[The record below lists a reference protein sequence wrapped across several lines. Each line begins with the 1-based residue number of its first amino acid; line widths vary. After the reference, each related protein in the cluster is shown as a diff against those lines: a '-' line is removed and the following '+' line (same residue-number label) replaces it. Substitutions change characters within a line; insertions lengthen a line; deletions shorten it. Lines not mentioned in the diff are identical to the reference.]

1 MASDLN
7 QYINNLKQTTREKES
22 AESKLQMAETIK
34 ESLTKFVA
42 DVLGYFKVEYSF
54 DWMVPYMKKMEF
66 KKGEIVLR
74 KGDVADKLYYIKN
87 GLLRLKE
94 LDKIFEPGT
103 VFGEIGLFSPYKER
117 TLTIVCEE
125 DSEIFVL
132 TEEEVSELFYTKP
145 SLIFELIN
153 ISIKRSI
160 NNFKETIS
168 KQERIKSELKMASE
182 IQISMLPRQF
192 PASTE
197 KEAFDIYAMMEPAKE
212 VGDDFYDFFLID
224 DNRLYITIADVSG
237 KGIPA
242 ALFMVITKILLKTE
256 ALHGFSPS
264 EIITRVNQILYPD
277 NDTCM
282 FATVFCAILDLK
294 TGILKYSN
302 AGHNPPLFY
311 HAANGGFEFLDL
323 PKGCVVGA
331 MPDNV
336 FKEKEITM
344 KSGDILFLYTDG
356 VTEAKNNKDNQY

>member
-1 MASDLN
+1 
-7 QYINNLKQTTREKES
+7 
-22 AESKLQMAETIK
+22 
-34 ESLTKFVA
+34 
-42 DVLGYFKVEYSF
+42 
-54 DWMVPYMKKMEF
+54 
-66 KKGEIVLR
+66 
-74 KGDVADKLYYIKN
+74 
-87 GLLRLKE
+87 
-94 LDKIFEPGT
+94 
-103 VFGEIGLFSPYKER
+103 
-117 TLTIVCEE
+117 
-125 DSEIFVL
+125 
-132 TEEEVSELFYTKP
+132 
-145 SLIFELIN
+145 
-153 ISIKRSI
+153 
-160 NNFKETIS
+160 
-168 KQERIKSELKMASE
+168 MASE

-224 DNRLYITIADVSG
+224 DNLLYITTADVSG